1 MAPKMMPRLD
11 FSRRSLGS
19 GDARQLTSEIPKGSL
34 SYEEV
39 DFSLNNLSSAGLDAV
54 LDVCKRCPKLRVLK
68 LFKNRI
74 DDVGAA
80 GLAELCRAVPG
91 IEEMHLSH
99 NQFTAIGV
107 RKIVMAAEEVRKP
120 DAPPLWLR
128 LEQNLI
134 AEPDMVY
141 AELAEQLSVCKRVDD
156 KSCTARI
163 CCRKCKVHLPFFCLQ
178 RWQTGTGYNQQPPG
192 GSPANHTGASP
203 KPSAYRPPTIP
214 KPSMSPVSGGASS
227 PSPSGALGFG
237 SPSFG
242 AGGKGSAKCKNP
254 TPPASGYAG
263 KGEKHGKPPSWAGGN
278 QWTQAISAPVD
289 VASSVGYSVPIP
301 AHDAGISAAM
311 NGGHT
316 QKVVNSTKHRPSL
329 ALDQNGIRHVVR
341 EQVQDAAAAKELCCS
356 LCSYVMVSPVIT
368 KCSHLVCDP
377 CFKSWVTQKVAEH
390 KQGPGAGQPM
400 PGMPC
405 PLCNT
410 TLKKADI
417 SPLDQAQGP
426 AAALLQRRWR
436 NIQIRCVHHKDLF
449 KYPFGQD
456 AYRLCTETGN
466 ECTWVGD
473 QHAYEDHLQKCCVE
487 CKLASRFDSP
497 AERIL
502 GGEPFAEPEPV
513 SADGAD
519 DDDFEIRMAKYDFDN
534 NGDPTQLSLR
544 MNDYIKI
551 FEVSDGGWA
560 AGIRL
565 NPQTMVEVGEA
576 GWFPVE
582 YLHPNRVRP

>member
-1 MAPKMMPRLD
+1 MAPKTMPRLD

-39 DFSLNNLSSAGLDAV
+39 DFSLNNLSSAGLGAV
-54 LDVCKRCPKLRVLK
+54 LEVCKRCPKLRVLK

-74 DDVGAA
+74 DDVGAE
-80 GLAELCRAVPG
+80 GLAELCRTVPE

-99 NQFTAIGV
+99 NQFTEAGV

-120 DAPPLWLR
+120 DSPPLWLR

-163 CCRKCKVHLPFFCLQ
+163 CCRKCKVHLPFFYLQ
-178 RWQTGTGYNQQPPG
+178 RWPQTGSGYNQPPG
-192 GSPANHTGASP
+192 GSPAHTGASP
-203 KPSAYRPPTIP
+203 KPAAYRPPAIP
-214 KPSMSPVSGGASS
+214 KPSMSPVTTGACNQS
-227 PSPSGALGFG
+227 G
-237 SPSFG
+237 SPSFGFG
-242 AGGKGSAKCKNP
+242 AGGKGSAKGVTP
-254 TPPASGYAG
+254 TPPPATGYSG
-263 KGEKHGKPPSWAGGN
+263 KGENYGKQAAPWGGGYTVSTAAIDAGM
-278 QWTQAISAPVD
+278 SAP
-289 VASSVGYSVPIP
+289 AT
-301 AHDAGISAAM
+301 
-311 NGGHT
+311 GGLT
-316 QKVVNSTKHRPSL
+316 QKVATGAKSRPSL
-329 ALDQNGIRHVVR
+329 ALDRNGIRHALP
-341 EQVQDAAAAKELCCS
+341 EQIQDAAAAKELRCT
-356 LCSYVMVSPVIT
+356 LCSYVMVNPVIT

-377 CFKSWVTQKVAEH
+377 CFKSWVSDKVLEH
-390 KQGPGAGQPM
+390 KQGPGAGGQPM
-400 PGMPC
+400 PGLPC

-410 TLKKADI
+410 TLKKTDI
-417 SPLDQAQGP
+417 SPLDRAPGP

-436 NIQIRCVHHKDLF
+436 NVQIRCVHHKDLF
-449 KYPFGQD
+449 KHPFGQD
-456 AYRLCTETGN
+456 AYRLSKETGI

-487 CKLASRFDSP
+487 CKIASRFDSP
-497 AERIL
+497 AAERIL

-513 SADGAD
+513 AVDGAD
-519 DDDFEIRMAKYDFDN
+519 DDEFEIRKAKFDFDN
-534 NGDPTQLSLR
+534 NGDASQLYLR
-544 MNDYIKI
+544 ANDYIKI
-551 FEVSDGGWA
+551 FEVTPGGWA

-576 GWFPVE
+576 GWFPAD
-582 YLHPNRVRP
+582 YLHPSRVTT